1 VHVVTS
7 RQRYD
12 DPSVRLAREETVQGV
27 RVHRVWTTHF
37 GRSRLAGR
45 AIDYLTFY
53 LSAAWRL
60 NALLRAGDVA
70 IAKTDPPLISVPAH
84 WVARRRGARL
94 INWLQDLFPEAA
106 ERLGVRLARGAL
118 GSAARALRDRSLRA
132 AAMNVVPGEGMA
144 RALIGNGSVASERI
158 AVVHNWA
165 DGRLI
170 RPLPHRDNSLRNEWG
185 LADRFVVGYS
195 GNMGRAHEFAT
206 VIDAAE
212 RLRGARDVM
221 FLFVGGG
228 KHEAWLRDEAA
239 RRGLGALFRFR
250 PYQPRERLA
259 ESLCVADLHL
269 VTLKP
274 ELEGLIVPSKF
285 YGIAA
290 AGRPT
295 LFVGDPDGEIARI
308 LRAEDC
314 GLSLRAGDAQGLAQ
328 AIVELKADAERR
340 ASMGSNARRAF
351 DARFDKPRA
360 MAEWR
365 AILERS
371 LAAIPLRGA

>member
-1 VHVVTS
+1 MKLVFVNRYFHPDISATSQLLSELALQLAAENREVHVVTS

-12 DPSVRLAREETVQGV
+12 DPSARLAREEVVQGV

-37 GRSRLAGR
+37 GRARLAGR

-53 LSAAWRL
+53 VSAAWRL
-60 NALLRAGDVA
+60 DALLRAGDLA
-70 IAKTDPPLISVPAH
+70 IAKTDPPLISVPAS

-94 INWLQDLFPEAA
+94 VNWLQDLFPEAA

-118 GSAARALRDRSLRA
+118 GSLARALRDRSLRA
-132 AAMNVVPGEGMA
+132 AAMNVVPGERMA
-144 RALIGNGSVASERI
+144 RALLERGAVAREHI

-165 DGRLI
+165 DGELI
-170 RPLPHRDNSLRNEWG
+170 RPVSHADNPLRAAWG
-185 LADRFVVGYS
+185 LSDKFVVGYS

-206 VIDAAE
+206 VMDAAE
-212 RLRGARDVM
+212 SLHGAQDMV

-228 KHEAWLRDEAA
+228 KHQEWLRNEAG
-239 RRGLGALFRFR
+239 RRGLGEMFQFRA
-250 PYQPRERLA
+250 YQPRERLA
-259 ESLCVADLHL
+259 ESLAVADLHL

-274 ELEGLIVPSKF
+274 ELEGFIVPSKF

-295 LFVGDPDGEIARI
+295 LFVGDTEGEIARV

-314 GLSLRAGDAQGLAQ
+314 GLSLRAGDARGLAR
-328 AIVELKADAERR
+328 AIAELRADGERR
-340 ASMGSNARRAF
+340 ARM
-351 DARFDKPRA
+351 
-360 MAEWR
+360 
-365 AILERS
+365 
-371 LAAIPLRGA
+371 